1 MQVAAMKDTKTTA
14 LTVTSSRSPNWK
26 AIALRSFALTAA
38 IAVGTTAVY
47 LTVVPSARAAAAA
60 STADGNG
67 SFMQQMHGGAH
78 SHEQM
83 HAHFDK
89 VLTEAGASDAQKQ
102 QIQTIMKQA
111 MSAEHAD
118 MQEYHASVG
127 RLKTLLAA
135 NPIDDAAVATLRVE
149 QDRLALAASHGLTD
163 TAVAVARVLTPTQ
176 RVKLSAEIDQMMDQH
191 MAHHHAM

>member
-14 LTVTSSRSPNWK
+14 LTAIPSRSTNWK
-26 AIALRSFALTAA
+26 AIALRSFALTVA
-38 IAVGTTAVY
+38 IVASTTAVY
-47 LTVVPSARAAAAA
+47 LTVPSARAAV
-60 STADGNG
+60 STTDDNG
-67 SFMQQMHGGAH
+67 SFIQQMHGGAH

-89 VLTEAGASDAQKQ
+89 VLTEAGANDAQKQ

-118 MQEYHASVG
+118 MQQYHASVG

-135 NPIDDAAVATLRVE
+135 NPIDDAAVATLRAE

-163 TAVAVARVLTPTQ
+163 TAVAIARVLTPMQ

>member
-1 MQVAAMKDTKTTA
+1 MKSTKTTT
-14 LTVTSSRSPNWK
+14 LTATSSHGPNWK

-47 LTVVPSARAAAAA
+47 LTAVPSARATTTNSTTEA
-60 STADGNG
+60 SG
-67 SFMQQMHGGAH
+67 SFLQMHGAAH
-78 SHEQM
+78 SHEEM

-102 QIQTIMKQA
+102 KIQAIMKQA
-111 MSAEHAD
+111 MDTEHAD
-118 MQEYHASVG
+118 MQDYHASVG
-127 RLKTLLAA
+127 RLKTLLTA
-135 NPIDDAAVATLRVE
+135 NPIDDSAVATLRAE
-149 QDRLALAASHGLTD
+149 QDRLALAASRGLSD

>member
-1 MQVAAMKDTKTTA
+1 MKSTKTTT
-14 LTVTSSRSPNWK
+14 LTATSSHGPNWK

-47 LTVVPSARAAAAA
+47 LTAVPSARATTTNSTTEA
-60 STADGNG
+60 SG
-67 SFMQQMHGGAH
+67 SFLQMHGAAH
-78 SHEQM
+78 SHEEM

-102 QIQTIMKQA
+102 KIQAIMKQA
-111 MSAEHAD
+111 MDTEHAD
-118 MQEYHASVG
+118 MQDYHASVG
-127 RLKTLLAA
+127 RLKTLLTAT
-135 NPIDDAAVATLRVE
+135 PIDDSAVATLRAE
-149 QDRLALAASHGLTD
+149 QDRLALAASRGLSD

-176 RVKLSAEIDQMMDQH
+176 RVKLGAEIDQMMDSP

>member
-1 MQVAAMKDTKTTA
+1 MKDTKTTA
-14 LTVTSSRSPNWK
+14 LTITSSRSPNWK
-26 AIALRSFALTAA
+26 AIALRGFALTAA

-47 LTVVPSARAAAAA
+47 LAVPSARAAAA
-60 STADGNG
+60 SIADDNG
-67 SFMQQMHGGAH
+67 SFIQQMHGVAH

-135 NPIDDAAVATLRVE
+135 NPIDDAAVATLRAE

-163 TAVAVARVLTPTQ
+163 TAVAVSRVLTPTQ

-191 MAHHHAM
+191 LAHHHAM

>member
-1 MQVAAMKDTKTTA
+1 MKNTKTTT
-14 LTVTSSRSPNWK
+14 LTATSSHGPNWK

-47 LTVVPSARAAAAA
+47 LTAVPSARATTTNSTTEA
-60 STADGNG
+60 SG
-67 SFMQQMHGGAH
+67 SFLQMHGAAH
-78 SHEQM
+78 SHEEM

-102 QIQTIMKQA
+102 KIQAIMKQA
-111 MSAEHAD
+111 MDTEHAD
-118 MQEYHASVG
+118 MQDYHASVG
-127 RLKTLLAA
+127 RLKTLLTA
-135 NPIDDAAVATLRVE
+135 NPIDDSAVATLRAE
-149 QDRLALAASHGLTD
+149 QDRLALAASRGLSD

-176 RVKLSAEIDQMMDQH
+176 RVKLGAEIDRMMDSP